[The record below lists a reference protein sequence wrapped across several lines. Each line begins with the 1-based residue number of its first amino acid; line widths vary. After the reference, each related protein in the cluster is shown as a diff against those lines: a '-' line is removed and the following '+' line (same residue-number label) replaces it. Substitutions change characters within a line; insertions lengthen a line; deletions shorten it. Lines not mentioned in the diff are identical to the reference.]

1 VTVSHHTPPLTAS
14 SIASAVDLLRAR
26 RIRVTAAR
34 RLVLEALFA
43 AERPLTA
50 DEIAAGLEGWLPAS
64 DLASVYRNL
73 DTLEQVGLV
82 RHFHLGHGAGL
93 YSLAAA
99 ADLEFVM
106 CESCG
111 AYEAVDP
118 SRLDG
123 CREMIARTL
132 GYQPRFSHFP
142 IVGICAACRE
152 AGEGRGAAHGHRL
165 DATRGRD
172 DDPLLQP
179 VCSKPGERRPK
190 GAMVIS
196 ETERSG

>member
-1 VTVSHHTPPLTAS
+1 VTVSHRTPPLAAS

-26 RIRVTAAR
+26 RLRVTAAR

-93 YSLAAA
+93 YTLAAA
-99 ADLEFVM
+99 ADLEFVT

-111 AYEAVDP
+111 AFEAVDP
-118 SRLDG
+118 SRLDAA
-123 CREMIARTL
+123 REMIARAL
-132 GYQPRFSHFP
+132 GYRARFSHFP

-152 AGEGRGAAHGHRL
+152 AGARPGHAHGHRL
-165 DATRGRD
+165 DGTRGHD
-172 DDPLLQP
+172 DDALLQL
-179 VCSKPGERRPK
+179 VCSKS
-190 GAMVIS
+190 A
-196 ETERSG
+196 ETEGVADDR